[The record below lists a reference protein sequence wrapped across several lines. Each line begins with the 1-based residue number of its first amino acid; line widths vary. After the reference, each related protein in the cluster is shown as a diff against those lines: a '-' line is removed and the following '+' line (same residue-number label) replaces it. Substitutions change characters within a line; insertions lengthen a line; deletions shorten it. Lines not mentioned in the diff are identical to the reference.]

1 MEQIESILELPIIEC
16 KLAMPCIICGESVE
30 LTEEEEMSLSYGDHV
45 RSKVCNECRSAVLY
59 MRAHMEQQEN

>member
-1 MEQIESILELPIIEC
+1 MEQIESILKLPIIEC

-45 RSKVCNECRSAVLY
+45 RSKVCNECRSAILY
-59 MRAHMEQQEN
+59 MRERMPLKEN

>member
-1 MEQIESILELPIIEC
+1 MEQIESILELPIIEY

-30 LTEEEEMSLSYGDHV
+30 LTEEEEMSLSYGNHI

-59 MRAHMEQQEN
+59 MRAHMQ

>member
-1 MEQIESILELPIIEC
+1 MEQIESILELPIIKY
-16 KLAMPCIICGESVE
+16 KLAIPCIICGESVE

-59 MRAHMEQQEN
+59 MRDHMQ